1 MKLKEL
7 IDNNIQQT
15 FRQVTFVC
23 KLQDLIDNGLLRN
36 FEGGDVTTNTD
47 AAHPLVAI
55 NPSTMRVR
63 VAEGVK
69 AHLVMLHT
77 EPSQASIEVE
87 VAEGA
92 SLSIGDF
99 YLAGTFA
106 EMKICQSASSE
117 CRMVVA
123 QLGDANVMCEIS
135 LDGRGASSELYGVF
149 VGTDNEH
156 AVFDLTTRH
165 NVSDCR
171 SESLVKGIVSGRA
184 TGEFRGLVYVA
195 QDAQRTDARQTS
207 RNVEIGDAAH
217 IITKPQLEIYADDVK
232 CSHGATVGQ
241 IDDDA
246 ILYMRQRGLS
256 EQVAR
261 RLLLEGFVG
270 DVVSR
275 CEVGEELCAAIAA
288 EVESKLER
296 L

>member
-1 MKLKEL
+1 MTVSEL
-7 IDNNIQQT
+7 I
-15 FRQVTFVC
+15 
-23 KLQDLIDNGLLRN
+23 KGGALQSYK
-36 FEGGDVTTNTD
+36 GGEIVANTD
-47 AAHPLVAI
+47 AAQPLVAV
-55 NPSTMRVR
+55 NPSTLTTK
-63 VAEGVK
+63 VAQGVA

-77 EPSQASIEVE
+77 EPTQASVEVE
-87 VAEGA
+87 LAEGA

-106 EMKICQSASSE
+106 EVKVRQHSSSE

-123 QLGDANVMCEIS
+123 QLGDANVMYDIA
-135 LDGRGASSELYGVF
+135 LDGQLASSTLHGVF
-149 VGTDNEH
+149 VGTDSEH
-156 AVFDLTTRH
+156 SVFDLTTRH

-171 SESLVKGIVSGRA
+171 SESLVKGVVAGRA
-184 TGEFRGLVYVA
+184 TGEFRGMVYVA

-207 RNVEIGDAAH
+207 RNVEIGNAAH

-256 EQVAR
+256 EQTAR
-261 RLLLEGFVG
+261 RMLLEGFVG
-270 DVVSR
+270 DIVSR
-275 CEVGEELCAAIAA
+275 CSAGAGLCEALAA
-288 EVESKLER
+288 EVESKLEK

>member
-1 MKLKEL
+1 MTVSEL
-7 IDNNIQQT
+7 I
-15 FRQVTFVC
+15 
-23 KLQDLIDNGLLRN
+23 KGGALQNYK
-36 FEGGDVTTNTD
+36 GGEIVANTD
-47 AAHPLVAI
+47 AMQPLVAV
-55 NPSTMRVR
+55 NPSTLTIK
-63 VAEGVK
+63 VAQGVA

-77 EPSQASIEVE
+77 EPTQASVEVE
-87 VAEGA
+87 LAEGA

-106 EMKICQSASSE
+106 EVKVRQHSSSE

-123 QLGDANVMCEIS
+123 QLGDANVMYDIA
-135 LDGRGASSELYGVF
+135 LDGQLASSTLHGVF
-149 VGTDNEH
+149 VGTDSEH
-156 AVFDLTTRH
+156 SVFDLTTRH

-171 SESLVKGIVSGRA
+171 SESLVKGVVAGRA
-184 TGEFRGLVYVA
+184 TGEFRGMVYVA

-207 RNVEIGDAAH
+207 RNVEIGNAAH

-256 EQVAR
+256 EQTAR
-261 RLLLEGFVG
+261 RMLLEGFVG
-270 DVVSR
+270 DIVSR
-275 CEVGEELCAAIAA
+275 CSAGAGLCEALAT
-288 EVESKLER
+288 EVESKLEK

>member
-1 MKLKEL
+1 MTVSEL
-7 IDNNIQQT
+7 IKSG
-15 FRQVTFVC
+15 VL
-23 KLQDLIDNGLLRN
+23 KN
-36 FEGGDVTTNTD
+36 FKGGMITADVVSDSN
-47 AAHPLVAI
+47 PLVSV
-55 NPSTMRVR
+55 NPSTLSIK
-63 VAEGVK
+63 VAEGVAAK
-69 AHLVMLHT
+69 LVLLHT
-77 EPSQASIEVE
+77 EPTQASVDVE
-87 VAEGA
+87 LAEGA

-106 EMKICQSASSE
+106 ELKIKQSASSE

-123 QLGDANVMCEIS
+123 QLGDANVVYDIALNGAM
-135 LDGRGASSELYGVF
+135 ASSTLHGVF
-149 VGTDNEH
+149 VGTDSEH
-156 AVFDLTTRH
+156 SVFDLTTRH

-171 SESLVKGIVSGRA
+171 SESLVKGVVSGRA
-184 TGEFRGLVYVA
+184 TGEFRGMVYVA

-207 RNVEIGDAAH
+207 RNVEIGNAAH

-256 EQVAR
+256 EQTAR
-261 RLLLEGFVG
+261 RMLLEGFVG

-275 CEVGEELCAAIAA
+275 CEAGGDLCEALAA
-288 EVESKLER
+288 EVESKLGR

>member
-1 MKLKEL
+1 MS
-7 IDNNIQQT
+7 D
-15 FRQVTFVC
+15 
-23 KLQDLIDNGLLRN
+23 G
-36 FEGGDVTTNTD
+36 
-47 AAHPLVAI
+47 ALVSV
-55 NPSTMRVR
+55 NPSTLKVR
-63 VAEGVK
+63 VAEGV
-69 AHLVMLHT
+69 AANIVMLHT
-77 EPSQASIEVE
+77 EPTQASVEVE
-87 VAEGA
+87 LAEGA
-92 SLSIGDF
+92 SLSLGDF

-106 EMKICQSASSE
+106 EVKIKQNASSE

-123 QLGDANVMCEIS
+123 QLGDANVMYEVS
-135 LDGRGASSELYGVF
+135 LDGKEASSRLHGVF

-165 NVSDCR
+165 NVPDCR
-171 SESLVKGIVSGRA
+171 SESLVKGVVSGRA

-207 RNVEIGDAAH
+207 RNVEIGNAAH

-241 IDDDA
+241 IDDEA

-261 RLLLEGFVG
+261 RMLLEGFVG

-275 CEVGEELCAAIAA
+275 CEAGGELCAALAA
-288 EVESKLER
+288 EVESKLAK

>member
-1 MKLKEL
+1 MTVSEL
-7 IDNNIQQT
+7 IKSGTLQT
-15 FRQVTFVC
+15 F
-23 KLQDLIDNGLLRN
+23 
-36 FEGGDVTTNTD
+36 GGGAIAAD
-47 AAHPLVAI
+47 AASEKPLVSV
-55 NPSTMRVR
+55 NPTTLKVR
-63 VAEGVK
+63 VAEGV
-69 AHLVMLHT
+69 AANLVVLHT
-77 EPSQASIEVE
+77 EPTQASIEVE
-87 VAEGA
+87 LAEGA
-92 SLSIGDF
+92 SLSMGDF

-106 EMKICQSASSE
+106 EVKVKQEASSE

-123 QLGDANVMCEIS
+123 QLGDANVMYNIA
-135 LDGRGASSELYGVF
+135 LDGREAASNLRGVF
-149 VGTDNEH
+149 VGTDSEH

-165 NVSDCR
+165 NVPDCR
-171 SESLVKGIVSGRA
+171 SESLVKGVVSGRA

-207 RNVEIGDAAH
+207 RNVEIGNAAH

-241 IDDDA
+241 IDDEA

-256 EQVAR
+256 ESTAR

-275 CEVGEELCAAIAA
+275 CEAGAELCEALAM
-288 EVESKLER
+288 EVESKLAR

>member
-1 MKLKEL
+1 MTISEL
-7 IDNNIQQT
+7 IKAGALQT
-15 FRQVTFVC
+15 FV
-23 KLQDLIDNGLLRN
+23 
-36 FEGGDVTTNTD
+36 GGTITADVVSGT
-47 AAHPLVAI
+47 PLVSV
-55 NPSTMRVR
+55 NPSTLNVR
-63 VAEGVK
+63 VAEGV
-69 AHLVMLHT
+69 AANLVLLHT
-77 EPSQASIEVE
+77 EPTQASIEVE
-87 VAEGA
+87 LAEGA
-92 SLSIGDF
+92 TLSIGDF

-106 EMKICQSASSE
+106 EVKIKQSASSE

-123 QLGDANVMCEIS
+123 QLGDANVVYDIALNGAM
-135 LDGRGASSELYGVF
+135 ASSTLNGVF

-156 AVFDLTTRH
+156 SVFDLTTRH

-171 SESLVKGIVSGRA
+171 SESLVKGVVSGRA

-207 RNVEIGDAAH
+207 RNVEIGNAAH

-241 IDDDA
+241 IDDDV

-256 EQVAR
+256 EQTAR
-261 RLLLEGFVG
+261 RVLLEGFVG

-275 CEVGEELCAAIAA
+275 CEAGGELCEALAS
-288 EVESKLER
+288 EVESKLGK